1 MSEQDNIAT
10 VRAAYAA
17 WQRGDI
23 PSVLN
28 ACTNDVEWVVPGPS
42 DVIPYAGVWRGTE
55 QLKRYFDVLSDT
67 VDFEEYVLE
76 EVIAQGEQVVVVG
89 RSRVVAKSTGY
100 GFADDWAHWFE
111 FRRGQVA
118 RMRYYTNTAGVSVVN
133 SLAQVVGGPGAG
145 RRSVPRRSQRPGR
158 SRANAARPR
167 ASVVRNVPTRSP
179 APTAMSAKP
188 ANGTPPFSTRT
199 ASESPTRSA
208 VGSRSGTISSANPTG
223 TAHEVSA
230 ARPAL
235 PSPLPSPTRTN
246 VLAYFA

>member
-100 GFADDWAHWFE
+100 GFDDNWAHWFE

-118 RMRYYTNTAGVSVVN
+118 RMRYYTNTAALISAL
-133 SLAQVVGGPGAG
+133 SGAG
-145 RRSVPRRSQRPGR
+145 QPQ
-158 SRANAARPR
+158 
-167 ASVVRNVPTRSP
+167 
-179 APTAMSAKP
+179 
-188 ANGTPPFSTRT
+188 
-199 ASESPTRSA
+199 
-208 VGSRSGTISSANPTG
+208 
-223 TAHEVSA
+223 
-230 ARPAL
+230 
-235 PSPLPSPTRTN
+235 
-246 VLAYFA
+246 